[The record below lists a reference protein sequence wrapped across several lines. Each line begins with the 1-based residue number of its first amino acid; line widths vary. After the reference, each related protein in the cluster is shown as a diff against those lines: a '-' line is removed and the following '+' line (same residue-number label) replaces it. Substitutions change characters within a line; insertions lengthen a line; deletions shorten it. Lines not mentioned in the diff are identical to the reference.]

1 MFFMRQHVNR
11 APFGCDFLQLGVVV
25 APHALKLPEEAI
37 TRRGEYWCEVTV
49 SVPHAVPSDWV
60 KNGDEKL
67 RWGGGRGWGAVSSY
81 LPG

>member
-49 SVPHAVPSDWV
+49 SVPHAVPA
-60 KNGDEKL
+60 L
-67 RWGGGRGWGAVSSY
+67 
-81 LPG
+81 